1 MVRLCH
7 RCHAELPGPSSA
19 RGLGGS
25 AASDDEHA
33 LFCPRCG
40 APQIQLPEYLRT
52 ELTPVGGEAQ
62 ASTTG
67 KVPPPRPQLVEW
79 TTVLL
84 CIAPVALVTAALSV
98 AGLVAPAA
106 SFVNTLCILG
116 GSGVVLGLYRSRRPL
131 ARIDGRVGLRIG
143 VLTGLVMIAMMGIAL
158 AATGLTV
165 RFAAH
170 GMGPFDADM
179 AHQFSTVQAQLT
191 DKMQAQS
198 QGRDAQMRVIEYM
211 SSPEVRAG
219 LTLFYLTLISGF
231 ILMITTAGGGFAG
244 MLQTRRRGLPR
255 GN

>member
-19 RGLGGS
+19 RGSGGS

-33 LFCPRCG
+33 LFCPQCG
-40 APQIQLPEYLRT
+40 VPQIQLPEYMRT
-52 ELTPVGGEAQ
+52 ELTPVGGDAQ

-67 KVPPPRPQLVEW
+67 KIPPPRPQLVEW
-79 TTVLL
+79 SLVLL
-84 CIAPVALVTAALSV
+84 CIVPVALVTASLSV

-143 VLTGLVMIAMMGIAL
+143 LLTGMAMIVMMGIAL
-158 AATGLTV
+158 AATGVIV

-170 GMGPFDADM
+170 GMGAFDADL
-179 AHQFSTVQAQLT
+179 AQQFSTVQAQLA

-198 QGRDAQMRVIEYM
+198 QGRDAQQRVINYM

-219 LTLFYLTLISGF
+219 LALFYLSLVGGF
-231 ILMITTAGGGFAG
+231 ILTITTVGGGFAG